1 METVDKRAA
10 VWKKKTWW
18 RIMEKVDI
26 VGRREKIVI
35 AQQRGKSSHSEA
47 T

>member
-1 METVDKRAA
+1 MVTVDKRAA
-10 VWKKKTWW
+10 AWKMKTLW

-35 AQQRGKSSHSEA
+35 AQQRGKSRHSEA
-47 T
+47 S